1 MVLNL
6 WALVKPR
13 DNKSLLHNFNELNI
27 IILNHYLSEN
37 LLSQT
42 PLRVGDKDP
51 LSEHWWCWW

>member
-6 WALVKPR
+6 QALVKLQ

-27 IILNHYLSEN
+27 IILNYYLSEN

-51 LSEHWWCWW
+51 LSEHWWR